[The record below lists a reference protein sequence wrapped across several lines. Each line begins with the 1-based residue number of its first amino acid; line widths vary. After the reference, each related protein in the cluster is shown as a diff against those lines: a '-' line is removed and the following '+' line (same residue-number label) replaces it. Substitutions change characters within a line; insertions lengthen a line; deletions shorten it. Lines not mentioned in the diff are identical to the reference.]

1 MAAPK
6 GNKYAKGNKGG
17 RPLAFKSE
25 EELQAAIDDYFE
37 EETIV
42 TMAGL
47 AFHLGI
53 DRQTL
58 YNYEKKQEY
67 FDIIKKARNR
77 ILIQLEKSLMTEGK
91 AGQIF
96 LAKNYGYTDKQEMEH
111 TGEVG
116 VTVKWK

>member
-1 MAAPK
+1 MTEK
-6 GNKYAKGNKGG
+6 NKGG
-17 RPLAFKSE
+17 RPLKYKTV
-25 EELQAAIDDYFE
+25 EELQSDINGYFAE
-37 EETIV
+37 EETP

-58 YNYEKKQEY
+58 YNYEKRDKF
-67 FDIIKKARNR
+67 FDTIKRARNQ
-77 ILIQLEKSLMTEGK
+77 IVVELEKALMREGR

-96 LAKNYGYTDKQEMEH
+96 LAKNYGYTDKQEHEH